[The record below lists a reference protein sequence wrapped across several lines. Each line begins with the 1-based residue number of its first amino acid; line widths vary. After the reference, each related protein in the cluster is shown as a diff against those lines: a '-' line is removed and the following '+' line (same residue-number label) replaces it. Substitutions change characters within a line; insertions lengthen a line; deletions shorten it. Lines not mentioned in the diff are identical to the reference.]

1 MQSLFDQNSFETI
14 TSSMTPEIIESL
26 NNCQVSRAPLKTIE
40 VMRWPRGLKVLTCM
54 SAAIFKTGVELE
66 KLAEK

>member
-1 MQSLFDQNSFETI
+1 
-14 TSSMTPEIIESL
+14 MTPEIIESL